1 VSESVTEKRPL
12 GRDQFREKKPRR
24 TAVVDIPELGG
35 QVIVQAMTARERGE
49 YEAQFIT
56 AKGEI
61 RKLASRTRE
70 LLAIASCVDSE
81 GVKIFTNA
89 DLEWLGDVD
98 AKILER
104 ITKAAQE
111 LSDISDKDLDDLAKN

>member
-1 VSESVTEKRPL
+1 MSETVAEKRSL

-24 TAVVDIPELGG
+24 TIVVEIPELDG

-49 YEAQFIT
+49 YESQFIT
-56 AKGEI
+56 PKGEI

-81 GVKIFTNA
+81 GVKIFTTA
-89 DLEWLGDVD
+89 DMEWLGDVD